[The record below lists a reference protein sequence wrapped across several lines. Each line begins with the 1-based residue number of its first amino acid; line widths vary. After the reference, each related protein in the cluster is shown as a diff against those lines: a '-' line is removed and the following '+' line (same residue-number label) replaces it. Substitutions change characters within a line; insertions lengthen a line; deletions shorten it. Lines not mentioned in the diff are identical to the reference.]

1 MAEAVASYVPKVRN
15 VDAGQWVEEQIMSI
29 YNTKCNGRVAVV
41 DSTYQR
47 ERDVTMWVGLTKGK
61 ASGFA
66 HR

>member
-15 VDAGQWVEEQIMSI
+15 VDSGQWVEEQIMSI

-47 ERDVTMWVGLTKGK
+47 ERET
-61 ASGFA
+61 
-66 HR
+66 